1 LQAFLQRVINGGG
14 YIIREMAL
22 GAKRADLCVVYEEQ
36 KYPIELKILR
46 NSKSLSDGLEQL
58 SVYMDKMGSNEG
70 WLVLFDR
77 NAEKSWDE
85 KLYMRL
91 EEHNGKRITIA
102 GA

>member
-1 LQAFLQRVINGGG
+1 
-14 YIIREMAL
+14 L

-46 NSKSLSDGLEQL
+46 NNKSLSDGLEQL
-58 SVYMDKMGSNEG
+58 SVYMDKMGSSEG

-77 NAEKSWDE
+77 DAEKPWEE

-91 EEHNGKRITIA
+91 EEHNGKRITVA